1 MTTGADDLDGRAG
14 ADAPIADR
22 GELKIPTRLAR
33 AYNVHDVCRLAHRAL
48 PAPVLH
54 YLEGGADDEW
64 TLARNTAAFDEWAL
78 AQSTLVDVTQVDT
91 RTNLLGMEASLPL
104 MLAPTGMSQLFHA
117 SGEISVARAAAGA
130 AIPYGLSTMATT
142 SLESIAETGA
152 MRYFQL
158 YLFRD
163 RGLTEALLER
173 AAAQGYGAIALTT
186 DTNIA
191 GNRERDLR
199 TGMIMPPRFTL
210 GSLLSFA
217 AHPGWSIG
225 ALRNRAFQLANIV
238 QHVGDLGPAG
248 TSVID
253 YVNSQFDRS
262 ASWKD
267 LEWLR
272 SRWSGKLVV
281 KGAMMPADC
290 LQAVQCGADAIMVS
304 NHGGRQLD
312 GTGAPID
319 YLPAIRNRVQDQAQ
333 LIVDGGVRR
342 GTHVLKAIALGADGC
357 SIGRPYLYGLAAGG
371 QAGVAHVLRLFRAE
385 IERDMALMGRK
396 RISDITAADI
406 HNLSEFRTALSTRH
420 GSLPAP
426 AQRLTL
432 GMR

>member
-1 MTTGADDLDGRAG
+1 MTF
-14 ADAPIADR
+14 
-22 GELKIPTRLAR
+22 PTRLTQAHNIADLR
-33 AYNVHDVCRLAHRAL
+33 RLAGSAL
-48 PAPVLH
+48 PRPILH
-54 YLEGGADDEW
+54 YLEGGADDER
-64 TLARNTAAFDEWAL
+64 TLARNTAVFDDWAL
-78 AQSTLVDVTQVDT
+78 AQSTLVDVNAVDT
-91 RTNLLGMEASLPL
+91 TADLLGFPSSMPL
-104 MLAPTGMSQLFHA
+104 MLSPTGMSQLFHA
-117 SGEISVARAAAGA
+117 SGEMSVARAAANA
-130 AIPYGLSTMATT
+130 AIPYGLSTMGTTAMETVAT
-142 SLESIAETGA
+142 SGA

-173 AAAQGYGAIALTT
+173 AAANGYTAIALTT

-217 AHPGWSIG
+217 MHPRWSVG
-225 ALRNRAFQLANIV
+225 AIRNRSFQLANIV
-238 QHVGDLGPAG
+238 QHVGDLGPNG
-248 TSVID
+248 TSIMD

-272 SRWSGKLVV
+272 SRWSGKLVI

-290 LQAVQCGADAIMVS
+290 LNAVNCGADAIMVS

-312 GTGAPID
+312 GTAAPLD
-319 YLPAIRNRVQDQAQ
+319 YLPAIRDRVQNQAQ

-371 QAGVAHVLRLFRAE
+371 QAGVDRALALFRAE
-385 IERDMALMGRK
+385 IERGMALMGRT
-396 RISDITAADI
+396 RSAQITCADI
-406 HNLSEFRTALSTRH
+406 RHLSTFRAAP
-420 GSLPAP
+420 GEVATAKRPTLPEQSAGP
-426 AQRLTL
+426 RV
-432 GMR
+432 R